1 MALLLSRLLSNRAAS
16 AAAWAFWKKRF
27 ARLRRRMPPMLVTR
41 PIEALPAL
49 GTRAGRRDVAAFF
62 RANPVPTG
70 ARAVRQTL
78 EQFDLNLAFDDRV
91 KSELMRWIG
100 AE

>member
-1 MALLLSRLLSNRAAS
+1 
-16 AAAWAFWKKRF
+16 
-27 ARLRRRMPPMLVTR
+27 MLVTR

-49 GTRAGRRDVAAFF
+49 GTRADRRDVAAFF

-78 EQFDLNLAFDDRV
+78 EQFDLNLAFDQRV
-91 KSELMRWIG
+91 KRELGSWI